1 MSTSFDPLN
10 MFSWFRAPLSGD
22 VTQRIATSWLS
33 PSLTFNFAGDAALEE
48 KIVSNVASYGRQIG
62 WLSEIVSALADG
74 KPVPADA
81 VVKLKDA
88 MAAISALKAQTN
100 VDAGDA
106 AKLALDK
113 LERSDPDGFKKLI
126 SDRARS
132 LKTDAPA

>member
-1 MSTSFDPLN
+1 MSSSFDPLN

-62 WLSEIVSALADG
+62 WLNEIVSALANN
-74 KPVPADA
+74 KPVPAETLG
-81 VVKLKDA
+81 KLRDA
-88 MAAISALKAQTN
+88 MTQIETLKAQAS
-100 VDAGDA
+100 VDVGEA
-106 AKLALDK
+106 AKSALDR
-113 LERSDPDGFKKLI
+113 LEKADPDGFVKLI
-126 SDRARS
+126 DERARM